1 MARIAWIEDD
11 HEKIR
16 SLVKLLDAQG
26 HTILPYKSWQ
36 EVKQNIE
43 TICRC
48 DAVILDIILPPVNDD
63 PYLGL
68 SILRQL
74 REEHEYQKPIVV
86 CSRVKNPA
94 VLRELEQLG
103 VTQIL
108 RKPVRPSELYQAVTE
123 ALAESGPDS

>member
-1 MARIAWIEDD
+1 VLGKPRPSPGRGTALPA
-11 HEKIR
+11 
-16 SLVKLLDAQG
+16 LLL
-26 HTILPYKSWQ
+26 TSSPP
-36 EVKQNIE
+36 V
-43 TICRC
+43 RC
-48 DAVILDIILPPVNDD
+48 ERPPPVNDD

-86 CSRVKNPA
+86 CSRVKNPV
-94 VLRELEQLG
+94 VLQELEALG
-103 VTQIL
+103 VAQIL